1 MERPNAQDKLVSAG
15 IERNPEVVRLLQEGK
30 REEREQHG
38 DEMRVNIRWGRDQV
52 NIIKKAAAGLDVPY
66 QLYIKQVVIRQ
77 AMIDLKETE
86 QALLAAKS

>member
-15 IERNPEVVRLLQEGK
+15 IERNPDVLRLLEEGEQ
-30 REEREQHG
+30 EEREQLG
-38 DEMRVNIRWGRDQV
+38 AEMRVNIRWGRDQV

-66 QLYIKQVVIRQ
+66 QLYLKQVVIRQ

>member
-1 MERPNAQDKLVSAG
+1 MDRRHTQDKLVSAG
-15 IERNPEVVRLLQEGK
+15 IERNPDVLRLLEEGEQ
-30 REEREQHG
+30 EEREQLG
-38 DEMRVNIRWGRDQV
+38 AEMRVNIRWGRDQV
-52 NIIKKAAAGLDVPY
+52 NIIKKTAAGLDVPY

>member
-1 MERPNAQDKLVSAG
+1 MDRRHTQDKLVSAG
-15 IERNPEVVRLLQEGK
+15 IERNPDVLRLLEEGEQ
-30 REEREQHG
+30 EEREQHG
-38 DEMRVNIRWGRDQV
+38 AEMRVNIRWGRDQV

>member
-38 DEMRVNIRWGRDQV
+38 DEMRVNIRWGRDQAS
-52 NIIKKAAAGLDVPY
+52 IIKKAAPALDVPY
-66 QLYIKQVVIRQ
+66 QLYLKQVVIRQ
-77 AMIDLKETE
+77 EMVDLKEAE
-86 QALLAAKS
+86 QALLAAKL

>member
-1 MERPNAQDKLVSAG
+1 
-15 IERNPEVVRLLQEGK
+15 
-30 REEREQHG
+30 
-38 DEMRVNIRWGRDQV
+38 MRVNIRWGRDQV